1 VRWLGRNV
9 EAKQRIDRAF
19 QLLHDAQR
27 YPAEKIEPMSD
38 VYDTQRALA
47 DDYAESG
54 QVAKGVE
61 TYQQLLDKLM
71 AWKPDSQNNLRDASC
86 ISRTWTA
93 LAVLLRRAGRP
104 DQAIQLE
111 TQRTQLWNHW
121 NSELPNSQFL
131 LRQSL
136 VEIAPPAALRS
147 AVKH

>member
-1 VRWLGRNV
+1 
-9 EAKQRIDRAF
+9 
-19 QLLHDAQR
+19 
-27 YPAEKIEPMSD
+27 
-38 VYDTQRALA
+38 
-47 DDYAESG
+47 
-54 QVAKGVE
+54 VAKAVE

-71 AWKPDSQNNLRDASC
+71 AWKPDSQNNLQDASC